1 MRLILKKHNETAYKK
16 VMAAFEKDRM
26 TCVCHPTGTG
36 KSYIIAAVSE
46 HFERVLILAP
56 GHFILNQQRKL
67 MDGWKEGVDFA
78 TYPGLLSNLEGFS
91 SRQYD
96 LIVLDEFHRAGAT
109 EWGAAVQLLIES
121 QPQAKIFGTSATPI
135 RYMDGER
142 NMADELFDGHV
153 AIEMSIV
160 DAWNQHILPIP
171 RYVSGLF
178 KWDNVI
184 TDAVNRINRS
194 RQLSDDEK
202 RQRIFRLSNKKLDWE
217 LSYGMPTILRKHL
230 DKDARRVIVFCS
242 HIETLEQMKSE
253 VCGWFREA
261 GFTMVGSYTLHCN
274 LKDTEKREQMNG
286 FEEDNEDGV
295 KLMFCVD
302 MLNEGIHV
310 PKVSAVLMLRTT
322 SSRIIY
328 MQQMGR
334 CLTTANTEKPLVLDM
349 VDNIT
354 TTTAIKGFQEEFE
367 LLELKQAEK
376 EGREPREFEVI
387 DYTLGVKKLIEKLAP
402 QYVCFRTKEER
413 KQIIRDFKD
422 KNGRLPNARREKI
435 LYEVW
440 HNLLCNAK
448 DDPEVK
454 EWKEKYAFS
463 RSFDSRLN
471 QFKEFYETNHRS
483 PNRKNGK
490 YERMLEFWW
499 MRAYKDHG
507 DNTDIQAL
515 AKKMRYVSDKKMN
528 IYFDAI
534 EFYQNNGKFPTNKE
548 NEKLS
553 HRINYFIR
561 KYPEMPE
568 AQELKRL
575 KDIQYDRTI
584 NDKINKDYDKQ
595 RSNRSLGL

>member
-1 MRLILKKHNETAYKK
+1 MRLILKDHNKTAYKR

-36 KSYIIAAVSE
+36 KSYIVAAVTE
-46 HFERVLILAP
+46 HFKRVLILAP
-56 GHFILNQQRKL
+56 NNFVLRQQSKLIKWRRDIEYRTYQWLNKNVTDITER
-67 MDGWKEGVDFA
+67 
-78 TYPGLLSNLEGFS
+78 
-91 SRQYD
+91 YD
-96 LIVLDEFHRAGAT
+96 LIVLDEFHRAGAP
-109 EWGAAVQLLIES
+109 EWSTAVQLLIES
-121 QPQAKIFGTSATPI
+121 QIDAKVLGTSATPI
-135 RYMDGER
+135 RYLDGER
-142 NMADELFDGHV
+142 NMADELFNGHV
-153 AIEMSIV
+153 ASNMTINE
-160 DAWNQHILPIP
+160 AWTIYNVLPIP

-178 KWDNVI
+178 KWDKTI
-184 TDAVNRINRS
+184 EDAVDRINRN
-194 RQLSDDEK
+194 RNLDEEQK

-217 LSYGMPTILRKHL
+217 KSYGMPTIIRRHL
-230 DKDARRVIVFCS
+230 DKDARRVIIFCS
-242 HIETLEQMKSE
+242 HIDTLEQMKGE

-261 GFTMVGSYTLHCN
+261 GFTLAGTYILHSQ
-274 LKDTEKREQMNG
+274 LKDSEQDQQMRG
-286 FEEDNEDGV
+286 FESDNDSGV

-310 PKVSAVLMLRTT
+310 PRVSAVLMLRTT

-376 EGREPREFEVI
+376 EGREPRKFEVI

-413 KQIIRDFKD
+413 KQIIREFKD

-575 KDIQYDRTI
+575 KDIQYDRARISKTGVA
-584 NDKINKDYDKQ
+584 DV
-595 RSNRSLGL
+595 